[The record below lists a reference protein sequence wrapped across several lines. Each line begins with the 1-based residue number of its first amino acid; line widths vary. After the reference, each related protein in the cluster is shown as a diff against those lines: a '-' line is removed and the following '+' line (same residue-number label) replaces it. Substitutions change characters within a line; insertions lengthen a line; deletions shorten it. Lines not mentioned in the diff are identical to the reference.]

1 MIQTNEINAVVK
13 GKIIVAGKNFTI
25 DNLLID
31 SRKIAYPSS
40 SIFVPIVTERRNA
53 HQFIEEVYNAG
64 VRCFLVSEE
73 INTISSFKDAW
84 FIEVKNT
91 VHAIQQIVAWHRA
104 KFSFPIIGITGS
116 NGKTIVK
123 EWLYQLL
130 ENNFKIV
137 RSPRSFN
144 SQIGVPLSV
153 WQINNEHNL
162 GIFEAGISQTD
173 EMDQL
178 EKMIKPNIGIFTNIG
193 ETHNEGFLN
202 IKHKVNEKLKL
213 FQHSDVLIYNKDYA
227 VLHEC
232 ILQFATNIK
241 QNQGREIK
249 LLTWSKKL
257 DSDLQVT
264 KIVKE
269 NLQTKLTAVYQNEQL
284 EIIIPFTDDAYIED
298 SIHCWLTM
306 LHLHIDHTSIQQR
319 ISKLTYIAM
328 RLELMKGINN
338 CTLINDS
345 YNSDVSSFT
354 IALDFLL
361 QQNQHEE
368 KTVILSDIFQSGREN
383 ELYDEV
389 AYLLK
394 QKKIQKFIGI
404 GETLTRNKAI
414 FRNNRKLQ
422 STFYKTTDAF
432 LESMDTSSF
441 NNESIL
447 IKGARKFEFE
457 KIAKRLQERI
467 HQTVVEINL
476 NNLLDNYKQFQAIL
490 QPGTQ
495 IMAMVKAFSY
505 GSGSFEIA
513 NKLQFEGVN
522 YLAVAYS
529 DEGIALRKAGI
540 KLPIM
545 VMNADENSF
554 SQLIEWHLEPE
565 IYNFRILQKMI
576 EELQET
582 STLNFPIHIK
592 IDTGMH
598 RLGFEKA
605 EIKNLVEQLNI
616 HPEVKVVS
624 VFSHLSGSEDP
635 GLDDFTKHQAQL
647 FLTMSKQLQKGIGYP
662 FIKHLCNSSGIVR
675 HPDLHF
681 DMVRLGL
688 GLYGINGS
696 QSMKNKLKNVSR
708 MKTIISQIKKV
719 PSTETIG
726 YNRKGV
732 LNRDTIIGTVS
743 VGYADGISRRL
754 GNGVG
759 KMFLNGHLVP
769 IVGNVCM
776 DMCMLDI
783 TDVPQAQEGD
793 IVVVF
798 GEELPVEQLAKWAD
812 TIPYEILTGISQRVK
827 RVYFEE

>member
-1 MIQTNEINAVVK
+1 MIQTNEINTVVK
-13 GKIIVAGKNFTI
+13 GNIIVAANDFAI

-31 SRKIAYPSS
+31 SRKIAYPAS

-53 HQFIEEVYNAG
+53 HQYIEQVYKAG
-64 VRCFLVSEE
+64 VRCFLVSEP
-73 INTISSFKDAW
+73 IHNIASFKDAW

-91 VHAIQQIVAWHRA
+91 LLALQQIVVWHRN
-104 KFSFPIIGITGS
+104 KFTFPIIGITGS

-130 ENNFKIV
+130 ENDYKIV
-137 RSPRSFN
+137 RSPKSFN

-153 WQINNEHNL
+153 WQINKEHNL
-162 GIFEAGISQTD
+162 GIFEAGISQSD
-173 EMDQL
+173 EMEQL
-178 EKMIKPNIGIFTNIG
+178 EKMIKPSIGIFTNIG

-232 ILQFATNIK
+232 ILQFASSIK
-241 QNQGREIK
+241 QNQEREIK

-257 DSDLQVT
+257 DANLQISS
-264 KIVKE
+264 IVKE
-269 NLQTKLTAVYQNEQL
+269 NFQTKLTAIYQNETH
-284 EIIIPFTDDAYIED
+284 EIIIPFIDDAYIED

-306 LHLHIDHTSIQQR
+306 LHLHVGQKLIQQR
-319 ISKLTYIAM
+319 ISKLNYIAM

-389 AYLLK
+389 ADLLK

-404 GETLTRNKAI
+404 GDTLTRNKAI

-432 LESMDTSSF
+432 LEGMDTSSF
-441 NNESIL
+441 SNESIL

-476 NNLLDNYKQFQAIL
+476 NNLLENYKQFQAL
-490 QPGTQ
+490 LKPGTQ

-513 NKLQFEGVN
+513 NKLQFEGAN

-554 SQLIEWHLEPE
+554 SQLIEWNLEPE
-565 IYNFRILQKMI
+565 IYNFRILQKII

-582 STLNFPIHIK
+582 STINFPIHIK
-592 IDTGMH
+592 LDTGMH
-598 RLGFEKA
+598 RLGFE
-605 EIKNLVEQLNI
+605 EEDIKSLIEQLNI

-624 VFSHLSGSEDP
+624 VFSHLSGSENP
-635 GLDDFTKHQAQL
+635 QLDEFTQHQAHL
-647 FLTMSKQLQKGIGYP
+647 FLAMSEQLQKGLGHS

-675 HPDLHF
+675 HPELHF

-688 GLYGINGS
+688 GLYGIDGS
-696 QSMKNKLKNVSR
+696 QCMKNKLKNVSR

-719 PSTETIG
+719 PSSETIG

-793 IVVVF
+793 NVVVF

>member
-1 MIQTNEINAVVK
+1 MIQTNDINPVVK
-13 GKIIVAGKNFTI
+13 GKIIAKGNDFTI

-31 SRKIAYPSS
+31 SRKIAYPAT
-40 SIFVPIVTERRNA
+40 SIFIPIVSERRNA
-53 HQFIEEVYNAG
+53 HQYIEQVYNAG

-73 INTISSFKDAW
+73 IKNLATYIDAW

-91 VHAIQQIVAWHRA
+91 VLALQQIVAWHRS
-104 KFSFPIIGITGS
+104 KFMFPIIGITGS

-130 ENNFKIV
+130 ENDYKIV
-137 RSPRSFN
+137 RSPKSFN

-153 WQINNEHNL
+153 WQINDEHNL
-162 GIFEAGISQTD
+162 GIFEAGISQSD
-173 EMDQL
+173 EMEWL
-178 EKMIKPNIGIFTNIG
+178 EKIIKPNIGIFTNIG

-213 FQHSDVLIYNKDYA
+213 FQYSDVLIYNKDYA

-232 ILQFATNIK
+232 ILQFASNIK
-241 QNQGREIK
+241 QNQEREIK
-249 LLTWSKKL
+249 LLTWSKKIDADL
-257 DSDLQVT
+257 LIHDS
-264 KIVKE
+264 IKE
-269 NLQTKLTAVYQNEQL
+269 NQQTTLKAKFNNQ
-284 EIIIPFTDDAYIED
+284 EIEITIPFIDDAYIED
-298 SIHCWLTM
+298 SIHCWLMM
-306 LHLHIDHTSIQQR
+306 LQLNIDQNIIQER
-319 ISKLTYIAM
+319 MLKLSHIAM

-383 ELYDEV
+383 KLYDEV
-389 AYLLK
+389 ADLLK

-414 FRNNRKLQ
+414 FRSNRKLQ
-422 STFYKTTDAF
+422 STFYKNTEAF
-432 LESMDTSSF
+432 LEDMDTSSF

-476 NNLLDNYKQFQAIL
+476 NNLLENYKQFQAL
-490 QPGTQ
+490 LKPTTQ

-513 NKLQFEGVN
+513 NKLQFEGVS

-554 SQLIEWHLEPE
+554 SQLIEWNLEPE

-576 EELQET
+576 EELQES
-582 STLNFPIHIK
+582 STLNFPIHLK
-592 IDTGMH
+592 LDTGMH
-598 RLGFEKA
+598 RLGFEEEDILSLIELLK
-605 EIKNLVEQLNI
+605 IQ
-616 HPEVKVVS
+616 PEVKVVS
-624 VFSHLSGSEDP
+624 VFSHLSGSEEP
-635 GLDDFTKHQAQL
+635 ELDEFTKHQATL
-647 FLTMSKQLQKGIGYP
+647 FLKMSEQLQNGMGYS
-662 FIKHLCNSSGIVR
+662 FIRHLCNSSAIVR
-675 HPDLHF
+675 HPELHF

-688 GLYGINGS
+688 GLYGIDGS
-696 QSMKNKLKNVSR
+696 KSLQSKLKNVSR
-708 MKTIISQIKKV
+708 MRTIISQIKKV
-719 PSTETIG
+719 PANETIG
-726 YNRKGV
+726 YNRKGI
-732 LNRDTIIGTVS
+732 LKRDTIIGTVS
-743 VGYADGISRRL
+743 VGYADGISRKL

-759 KMFLNGHLVP
+759 KMFLNGQLVP

-783 TDVPQAQEGD
+783 TDVANAKEGD
-793 IVVVF
+793 IVIVF
-798 GEELPVEQLAKWAD
+798 GEELPVENIAKWAG

>member
-1 MIQTNEINAVVK
+1 MIQTNEINQLVK
-13 GKIIVAGKNFTI
+13 GKIIAEGNDCTI

-31 SRKIAYPSS
+31 SRKIAYPAS
-40 SIFVPIVTERRNA
+40 SIFIPIVSERRNA
-53 HQFIEEVYNAG
+53 HQYIEQVYNAG

-73 INTISSFKDAW
+73 IKNLATYKDAW

-91 VHAIQQIVAWHRA
+91 VLAMQQIVAWYRS
-104 KFSFPIIGITGS
+104 KFSFPIMGITGS

-130 ENNFKIV
+130 ENDYKIV
-137 RSPRSFN
+137 RSPKSFN

-153 WQINNEHNL
+153 WQINEEHNL
-162 GIFEAGISQTD
+162 GIFEAGISQSD
-173 EMDQL
+173 EMEWL
-178 EKMIKPNIGIFTNIG
+178 EKIIKPNIGIFTNIG

-213 FQHSDVLIYNKDYA
+213 FQYSDVLIYNKDYA

-232 ILQFATNIK
+232 ILQFASNIK
-241 QNQGREIK
+241 QNQEREIK
-249 LLTWSKKL
+249 LLTWSKKIDADL
-257 DSDLQVT
+257 LIHDS
-264 KIVKE
+264 VKE
-269 NLQTKLTAVYQNEQL
+269 NYQTTLKATFNQQAI
-284 EIIIPFTDDAYIED
+284 EITIPFTDDAYIED
-298 SIHCWLTM
+298 SIHCWLMM
-306 LHLHIDHTSIQQR
+306 LHLNIDQSIIQER
-319 ISKLTYIAM
+319 MSKLSHIAM

-389 AYLLK
+389 ADLLK

-414 FRNNRKLQ
+414 FRSNRKLQ
-422 STFYKTTDAF
+422 STFYKTTEAF
-432 LESMDTSSF
+432 LEDMDTSSF

-476 NNLLDNYKQFQAIL
+476 NNLLENYKLFQSL
-490 QPGTQ
+490 LKPTTQ

-513 NKLQFEGVN
+513 NKLQFEGVS

-529 DEGIALRKAGI
+529 DEGMALRKAGI

-554 SQLIEWHLEPE
+554 SQLIEWNLEPE

-576 EELQET
+576 EALQE
-582 STLNFPIHIK
+582 SSSINFPIHIK
-592 IDTGMH
+592 LDTGMH
-598 RLGFEKA
+598 RLGFEEEDISPLIEMLK
-605 EIKNLVEQLNI
+605 IQ
-616 HPEVKVVS
+616 PEVKVVS
-624 VFSHLSGSEDP
+624 VFSHLAGSEDAT
-635 GLDDFTKHQAQL
+635 LDDFTNHQSNH
-647 FLTMSKQLQKGIGYP
+647 FLTMSDQLQKGLGYS

-675 HPDLHF
+675 HPELQF

-688 GLYGINGS
+688 GLYGIDGS
-696 QSMKNKLKNVSR
+696 KSLKSKLKNVSR

-719 PSTETIG
+719 SVNETVG
-726 YNRKGV
+726 YNRKGI
-732 LNRDTIIGTVS
+732 LKRDTIIGTVS
-743 VGYADGISRRL
+743 VGYADGISRKL
-754 GNGVG
+754 GNGIG
-759 KMFLNGHLVP
+759 KMFLNGQLVP

-783 TDVPQAQEGD
+783 TDVANAKEGD
-793 IVVVF
+793 TVIIF
-798 GEELPVEQLAKWAD
+798 GEELPVENIAKWAD

>member
-1 MIQTNEINAVVK
+1 M
-13 GKIIVAGKNFTI
+13 
-25 DNLLID
+25 
-31 SRKIAYPSS
+31 
-40 SIFVPIVTERRNA
+40 
-53 HQFIEEVYNAG
+53 
-64 VRCFLVSEE
+64 
-73 INTISSFKDAW
+73 
-84 FIEVKNT
+84 
-91 VHAIQQIVAWHRA
+91 
-104 KFSFPIIGITGS
+104 
-116 NGKTIVK
+116 
-123 EWLYQLL
+123 
-130 ENNFKIV
+130 
-137 RSPRSFN
+137 
-144 SQIGVPLSV
+144 
-153 WQINNEHNL
+153 
-162 GIFEAGISQTD
+162 
-173 EMDQL
+173 
-178 EKMIKPNIGIFTNIG
+178 
-193 ETHNEGFLN
+193 
-202 IKHKVNEKLKL
+202 
-213 FQHSDVLIYNKDYA
+213 
-227 VLHEC
+227 
-232 ILQFATNIK
+232 
-241 QNQGREIK
+241 
-249 LLTWSKKL
+249 
-257 DSDLQVT
+257 
-264 KIVKE
+264 
-269 NLQTKLTAVYQNEQL
+269 
-284 EIIIPFTDDAYIED
+284 
-298 SIHCWLTM
+298 
-306 LHLHIDHTSIQQR
+306 
-319 ISKLTYIAM
+319 
-328 RLELMKGINN
+328 
-338 CTLINDS
+338 
-345 YNSDVSSFT
+345 
-354 IALDFLL
+354 
-361 QQNQHEE
+361 
-368 KTVILSDIFQSGREN
+368 
-383 ELYDEV
+383 
-389 AYLLK
+389 
-394 QKKIQKFIGI
+394 
-404 GETLTRNKAI
+404 
-414 FRNNRKLQ
+414 
-422 STFYKTTDAF
+422 
-432 LESMDTSSF
+432 
-441 NNESIL
+441 
-447 IKGARKFEFE
+447 
-457 KIAKRLQERI
+457 
-467 HQTVVEINL
+467 
-476 NNLLDNYKQFQAIL
+476 DNYKQFQAIL
-490 QPGTQ
+490 KPGTQ

-554 SQLIEWHLEPE
+554 SQLIEWNLEPE

-605 EIKNLVEQLNI
+605 EIKNLIEQLNI